1 MNYTQNYQLNQW
13 EAADR
18 VQRTDFNAD
27 NAKLDAAIQAQAD
40 ALAAERSV
48 REAADQSIRMSLV
61 KLAAGSY
68 TGDGAD
74 SRTIYLGFTPKAV
87 LLMLPDGKN
96 GDEFSCYGGF
106 AVQDSPAIYTITY
119 LEIVENGFRLTQ
131 GYREGRYNYPN
142 HQGIKYL
149 SLIHI

>member
-48 REAADQSIRMSLV
+48 REAADQSI
-61 KLAAGSY
+61 
-68 TGDGAD
+68 
-74 SRTIYLGFTPKAV
+74 
-87 LLMLPDGKN
+87 
-96 GDEFSCYGGF
+96 
-106 AVQDSPAIYTITY
+106 
-119 LEIVENGFRLTQ
+119 
-131 GYREGRYNYPN
+131 
-142 HQGIKYL
+142 
-149 SLIHI
+149 